1 MCNVIHVY
9 ILILNFFH
17 LIWKIYY
24 SIGRNLILK
33 YCSRIIFFI
42 KNNPP
47 ERILWGIKSNVTYQ
61 PCADGVSGILNIA
74 LGEKT
79 REEYSEI
86 TDETSGVGM
95 LLFGNP
101 NI

>member
-1 MCNVIHVY
+1 
-9 ILILNFFH
+9 
-17 LIWKIYY
+17 
-24 SIGRNLILK
+24 
-33 YCSRIIFFI
+33 
-42 KNNPP
+42 
-47 ERILWGIKSNVTYQ
+47 
-61 PCADGVSGILNIA
+61 

-101 NI
+101 NIRGEQMMRQPMLVVLCL